1 MVELRELL
9 PWPAADANKYSR
21 GKLLV
26 VGGSTRYP
34 GAAILAAK
42 AAARSGAGYVTLAV
56 PEDIAQV
63 AQSHLLTVPVMA
75 CDSEDGVFSEDAALQ
90 LLAAC
95 GRCDAVLMGPGL
107 TREAASLGGLLEL
120 FVLGC
125 EAPLLLDAD
134 ALALAATPEMA
145 ALLRERAAGGWT
157 TVMTPH
163 DGE

>member
-9 PWPAADANKYSR
+9 PLPAADANKYSR

-63 AQSHLLTVPVMA
+63 AQSHL
-75 CDSEDGVFSEDAALQ
+75 
-90 LLAAC
+90 
-95 GRCDAVLMGPGL
+95 
-107 TREAASLGGLLEL
+107 
-120 FVLGC
+120 
-125 EAPLLLDAD
+125 
-134 ALALAATPEMA
+134 
-145 ALLRERAAGGWT
+145 
-157 TVMTPH
+157 
-163 DGE
+163 